1 MWGIALRILTPA
13 LGWFGRALG
22 WVFGA
27 DLIAMLVRWIASIG
41 CGIAGVAAVKGIL
54 GTVVSVSAI
63 VGFWNLLP
71 PPVFYMASVI
81 GLGTGIQ
88 MMITVYVGKWMLK
101 KIEETCKSFLAT
113 QIGPPKP

>member
-1 MWGIALRILTPA
+1 MWGVAVRIITPV
-13 LGWFGRALG
+13 LLWLGRALG
-22 WVFGA
+22 WLFGA
-27 DLIAMLVRWIASIG
+27 DLIAVVVRWIASIG

-63 VGFWNLLP
+63 VSLWSVLP
-71 PPVFYMASVI
+71 RPVFYMASVI